1 MFFAIEYNKEKCILI
16 FCVLRTK
23 VDKKL
28 KDLSITRKDTCTCG
42 IIVLVPKRRFRIR
55 APRARMRVHDSW
67 PWMKPICVRV
77 ITGDTRRLFT
87 FPIGKK
93 RGWVCDGAA
102 NGGRAVEGIV
112 NMKGGA
118 FRNHHVDSAAF
129 EEAIAPYRTVRIV
142 RRAACGACTF
152 IDTRAFSR
160 ARCWLPTTNITY
172 EH

>member
-1 MFFAIEYNKEKCILI
+1 MYTYILCIAYES
-16 FCVLRTK
+16 RST
-23 VDKKL
+23 KL
-28 KDLSITRKDTCTCG
+28 KDLSIIGKETCTCD
-42 IIVLVPKRRFRIR
+42 IIVLVPKRRFRMR
-55 APRARMRVHDSW
+55 ARRARMRVHDSW

-118 FRNHHVDSAAF
+118 FRNHVDSAAF
-129 EEAIAPYRTVRIV
+129 EGAVAPYRTVRTV

-160 ARCWLPTTNITY
+160 ARCWLPTTSITY